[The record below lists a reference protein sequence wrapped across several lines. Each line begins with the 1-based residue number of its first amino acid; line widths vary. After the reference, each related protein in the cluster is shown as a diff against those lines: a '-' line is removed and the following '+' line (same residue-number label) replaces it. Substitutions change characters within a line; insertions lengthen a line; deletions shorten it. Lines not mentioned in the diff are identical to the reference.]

1 MILILIFAEA
11 VALYG
16 FIISLMVATSG
27 VADAKGN

>member
-16 FIISLMVATSG
+16 FIISLMVATSN
-27 VADAKGN
+27 VVEKP

>member
-16 FIISLMVATSG
+16 FIISLMVATSNTE
-27 VADAKGN
+27 AK